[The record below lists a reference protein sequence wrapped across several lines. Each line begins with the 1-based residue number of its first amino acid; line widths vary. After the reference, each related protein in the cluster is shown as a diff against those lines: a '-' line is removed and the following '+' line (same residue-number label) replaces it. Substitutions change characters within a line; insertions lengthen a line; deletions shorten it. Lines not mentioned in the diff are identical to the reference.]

1 MGAAKQEVEDV
12 YAATAVARHCY
23 ASKDKEQERAMA
35 MEAEEDR
42 GGLEGELI
50 PGLPDDVA
58 MECLARVPSRSHRR
72 MRRVCRGWRGTVGS
86 AEFRRRR
93 RAAGASEDI
102 VFLVQTAPARGD
114 GKGSTPE
121 CALVAAN
128 LTTGE
133 WRRVEGPA
141 EAEAW
146 GPVPLFAQC
155 AAAGDGRHVAVVGG
169 WDPDTLRPTRDV
181 RLLDVP
187 AGTWRRGPRTPDS
200 RSFFGC
206 AGGDGNVY
214 IAGGH
219 DECKNALRSA
229 FAYSVAGAGAAD
241 AAWRALPDMS
251 EERDEPQL
259 VVVATPGRRVLLA
272 ASGYPTEAQGAFRST
287 AECYHDAGG
296 DAWTSEGDVIPDG
309 GDTAG
314 KTCLASVRGT
324 VWAVGA
330 GKDGVREWD
339 GAARAWRDVADGPPG
354 MKACVKAVGVGN
366 GEAVFVFGTV
376 ADAAADGVKYSA
388 AVMEASGGAWMR
400 VPVPSEFGGFV
411 YSAAAVSI

>member
-1 MGAAKQEVEDV
+1 MGAVKQEVEDV
-12 YAATAVARHCY
+12 YAATAVARYCY
-23 ASKDKEQERAMA
+23 GSKESKQERAMA
-35 MEAEEDR
+35 MEAEEDG

-72 MRRVCRGWRGTVGS
+72 MRSVCRGWRGTVGS
-86 AEFRRRR
+86 ADFRRRR

-102 VFLVQTAPARGD
+102 LFLVQTAPARGD

-121 CALVAAN
+121 CALAAAN

-133 WRRVEGPA
+133 WRRVEGHA
-141 EAEAW
+141 DAW

-169 WDPDTLRPTRDV
+169 WDPDTLRPTSDV
-181 RLLDVP
+181 RLLDVS
-187 AGTWRRGPRTPDS
+187 AGTWRRGPEMPDT

-229 FAYSVAGAGAAD
+229 FAYSVAAD
-241 AAWRALPDMS
+241 DAWRALSDMS

-259 VVVATPGRRVLLA
+259 VVVATPGRVLLA
-272 ASGYPTEAQGAFRST
+272 ASGYLTEAQGAFRNT
-287 AECYHDAGG
+287 AERYHAGG
-296 DAWTSEGDVIPDG
+296 DAWTSGEGYVIPG

-339 GAARAWRDVADGPPG
+339 GDARAWRDVADGPPG

-366 GEAVFVFGTV
+366 GGAVFVFGTV

-388 AVMEASGGAWMR
+388 WVMEASGGAWKR